1 MRRRFATIPLIAKI
15 PIVVLLVVVGL
26 VLLVILFEYA
36 GGLLDTG
43 GVVGA

>member
-1 MRRRFATIPLIAKI
+1 MRRRFAALPLIAKI